1 MKITKVEPIMTGWR
15 RMFVKVYTDEGIVGV
30 GEGGN
35 WGFRESM
42 VGAVRRMEEP
52 LLGQDPLRIEYL
64 DKELYSRF
72 KFGGTSVCGAISA
85 IDIALWDI
93 KGKYF
98 QVPIYQM
105 LGGAVR
111 TRIRLWG
118 VVRGKNI
125 QQSVESAKKLKEEGY
140 TCIRLNP
147 TNIQE
152 AEGSYAKR
160 QSAMSEMIH
169 AVREAVGMEVDIGCE
184 IHRSLQPHESIDL
197 MKRIEDCH
205 LLFFED
211 PINYENY
218 YTLQA
223 VCRKAEVPVGVGE
236 RSFCIQ
242 DVDMLLREDNVSFL
256 RPDVCI
262 MGGITGCKKA
272 AAIAESHYVNVI
284 PHIATGSINTAAS
297 LHLAAAIPNFEVM
310 EMCPAPDPEWEKIQQ
325 EIKEPFVIEEGHMLL
340 PEGPGLGVEL
350 REDILETAPYHEWKW
365 SLDYNEYK

>member
-1 MKITKVEPIMTGWR
+1 MKIIKVESIMTGWR
-15 RMFVKVYTDEGIVGV
+15 RLFVKVYTDNGLVGV

-35 WGFRESM
+35 WGFREAM
-42 VGAVRRMEEP
+42 VGAVHRMEEP

-64 DKELYSRF
+64 VSELYNRF
-72 KFGGTSVCGAISA
+72 KFGGTVIGGAISA

-93 KGKYF
+93 KGKYYHA
-98 QVPIYQM
+98 PIYDL

-111 TRIRLWG
+111 KKIRLWG
-118 VVRGKNI
+118 VVAGKTI
-125 QQSVESAKKLKEEGY
+125 QENVDCAKKLQAEGY
-140 TCIRLNP
+140 SCIRLNP

-152 AEGSYAKR
+152 AQGTYARRMK
-160 QSAMSEMIH
+160 AMSDMIH
-169 AVREAVGMEVDIGCE
+169 AVREAVGLDMDLGCE
-184 IHRSLQPHESIDL
+184 IHRSLNPHESVTL
-197 MKRIEDCH
+197 MKMVEDCN

-218 YTLQA
+218 LA
-223 VCRKAEVPVGVGE
+223 LEGVARKTKTPISVGE

-242 DVDMLLREDNVSFL
+242 DVEMLLRHDNISFI

-284 PHIATGSINTAAS
+284 PHIATGSINIAAS
-297 LHLAAAIPNFEVM
+297 LHLSATLPNFEVM
-310 EMCPAPDPEWEKIQQ
+310 EMCPAPGEWAKIQE
-325 EIKEPFVIEEGHMLL
+325 EIKTPFVIEDGYMLL

-350 REDILETAPYHEWKW
+350 RDDIEETAPYYEWKW
-365 SLDYNEYK
+365 DLNRCEYK